1 VLYWHRSCVRH
12 PPTTPRN
19 RFSTVNHSRA
29 SRFNGLEFTL
39 VIGIAFG
46 QFIVFSIASLL
57 AGPGTDD
64 HMFDTGHLA
73 YLLVYESIASAIV
86 ALILWRNGWRLRDFH
101 LQPSLAATGQGVG
114 LACAGWLVYYL
125 AAIIARSAFGSIIGD
140 RISEDQHLTL
150 GGAAPLLIL
159 LVSLLNPLFE
169 EILACSYV
177 IEALRSRL
185 GVVAAINVSTA
196 LRVSYHVYQGPFA
209 FLWVAML
216 GLLFAYAYVKWRR
229 LWPVIVAHGLHDY
242 VALSLV

>member
-1 VLYWHRSCVRH
+1 VSHA
-12 PPTTPRN
+12 
-19 RFSTVNHSRA
+19 RA
-29 SRFNGLEFTL
+29 GRFNGLEFTL

-46 QFIVFSIASLL
+46 QFIVFSVASLL

-64 HMFDTGHLA
+64 RMFDSGHLV
-73 YLLVYESIASAIV
+73 YLLAYETIAGSIV
-86 ALILWRNGWRLRDFH
+86 ALILWRNGWRLRDFK

-125 AAIIARSAFGSIIGD
+125 AAILAHSAFGGPIGD
-140 RISEDQHLTL
+140 RVSEDDHLML
-150 GGAAPLLIL
+150 GSAAPLLIL

-169 EILACSYV
+169 EILVCSYV
-177 IEALRSRL
+177 IEALRNRL
-185 GVVAAINVSTA
+185 GIVAAINVSTA

-216 GLLFAYAYVKWRR
+216 GLLFAYAYVKWGR
-229 LWPVIVAHGLHDY
+229 LWPVIVAHALHDY

>member
-1 VLYWHRSCVRH
+1 
-12 PPTTPRN
+12 
-19 RFSTVNHSRA
+19 VNHSKA
-29 SRFNGLEFTL
+29 ERFNGLEFAL

-57 AGPGTDD
+57 AGPGADD
-64 HMFDTGHLA
+64 HMFDNGHLA
-73 YLLVYESIASAIV
+73 YLLVYEAIAGTIV
-86 ALILWRNGWRLRDFH
+86 ALILWRNGWRMRDFK
-101 LQPSLAATGQGVG
+101 LQPSLAGTAQGVG
-114 LACAGWLVYYL
+114 LACAGWVVYYL
-125 AAIIARSAFGSIIGD
+125 AAIIARAAFGGVLGD
-140 RISEDQHLTL
+140 RVSEDEHLVL

-169 EILACSYV
+169 EMLACSYV

-185 GVVAAINVSTA
+185 GVIAAVNVSTA

-216 GLLFAYAYVKWRR
+216 GLLFAYAYVRWRR
-229 LWPVIVAHGLHDY
+229 LWPVVVAHSIHDY